1 MKVLITNCAM
11 RDRSGTEVATID
23 LAQGLSRRD
32 HRVAVLAPLLGR
44 SADIL
49 QNAGIAVADRP
60 EELPW
65 TPDVIHGH
73 HNHVLAAA
81 LASFPD
87 TPALFVSHSSNYWFD
102 GPLRLSRVRRFC
114 AVDAAS
120 RERVASEL
128 DCAIEAVDLLP
139 NAVDLERFAPRA
151 PLPAKPRRALL
162 LAKNTNHIPAVRD
175 AAADFGLELDEIGPA
190 FGLVVDD
197 LAHRLGQ
204 YDLVFATARMALEAL
219 AVGCAVIVVDGRGMA
234 GLATSENVNEWRS
247 NNFGSR
253 LLTQQ
258 PSRDAIGGEI
268 GRYDAQDAARAS
280 HRIRDV
286 VSLSAHLDRVEAIH
300 SEIVAAGQP
309 PPDRANDLRELGAF
323 IARWLCR
330 LGEGIVPENFEVLSA
345 ANTAQRQF
353 EAERLNYLQQIR
365 VLNDACVDRLELINE
380 LSGQCEARLEV
391 INKLDAALKLS
402 DAERQELVGQM
413 EVLAKK
419 QADTIRRYG
428 QVVRIGP
435 FMLGISVES

>member
-1 MKVLITNCAM
+1 MM
-11 RDRSGTEVATID
+11 RKM
-23 LAQGLSRRD
+23 
-32 HRVAVLAPLLGR
+32 P
-44 SADIL
+44 
-49 QNAGIAVADRP
+49 
-60 EELPW
+60 
-65 TPDVIHGH
+65 
-73 HNHVLAAA
+73 
-81 LASFPD
+81 
-87 TPALFVSHSSNYWFD
+87 
-102 GPLRLSRVRRFC
+102 
-114 AVDAAS
+114 
-120 RERVASEL
+120 
-128 DCAIEAVDLLP
+128 
-139 NAVDLERFAPRA
+139 
-151 PLPAKPRRALL
+151 
-162 LAKNTNHIPAVRD
+162 
-175 AAADFGLELDEIGPA
+175 
-190 FGLVVDD
+190 
-197 LAHRLGQ
+197 
-204 YDLVFATARMALEAL
+204 
-219 AVGCAVIVVDGRGMA
+219 
-234 GLATSENVNEWRS
+234 
-247 NNFGSR
+247 
-253 LLTQQ
+253 
-258 PSRDAIGGEI
+258 
-268 GRYDAQDAARAS
+268 RAS

-402 DAERQELVGQM
+402 D

-428 QVVRIGP
+428 QVVRVGP